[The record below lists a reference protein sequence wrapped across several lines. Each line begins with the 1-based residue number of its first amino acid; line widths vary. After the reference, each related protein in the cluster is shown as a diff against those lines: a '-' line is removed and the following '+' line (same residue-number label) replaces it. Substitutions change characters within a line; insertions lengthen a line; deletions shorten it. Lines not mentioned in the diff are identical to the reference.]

1 MFIRIIPQGHCV
13 VVERF
18 GKPVRVVHAGLRFFI
33 PILDHCKNVS
43 TIWEQ
48 THKQGTLIELTEQI
62 FDTRPREY
70 FTKDNVRLEVNCVYR
85 WRIIDPIKAI
95 YEVDH
100 LHKSLQETVLNEIR
114 SAVGAR
120 ELNSVLSGRSEIS
133 EEIVAGVSE
142 TVRRWGVSLIGAEI
156 QELKA
161 DNATMDAMRIQME
174 ASRRSEAFK
183 LESQGKA
190 EAMKRMAE
198 AEKEAAVLRAEGERT
213 AMELIANGDMA
224 YVKVL
229 GETVG
234 IEIAAKILLA
244 QKSLQTYTVV
254 SGNSANKVFMPPPAA
269 ASLLMFDQTGK

>member
-1 MFIRIIPQGHCV
+1 M
-13 VVERF
+13 
-18 GKPVRVVHAGLRFFI
+18 
-33 PILDHCKNVS
+33 
-43 TIWEQ
+43 
-48 THKQGTLIELTEQI
+48 
-62 FDTRPREY
+62 
-70 FTKDNVRLEVNCVYR
+70 
-85 WRIIDPIKAI
+85 
-95 YEVDH
+95 DH

-269 ASLLMFDQTGK
+269 ASLLMFDQTEK